1 MSLGCS
7 NPEEPIES
15 EYKFSVPVEF
25 KEFPNLKEAPTCRF
39 KSLVIVV
46 LCWAPNLLNHLL
58 Y

>member
-39 KSLVIVV
+39 KSLVTVV
-46 LCWAPNLLNHLL
+46 L